1 MGLEEAGDLVLH
13 IILSKIGPENTA
25 RVACV
30 SKRLK
35 VSASEDSLWSIF
47 CSLDLNISTPLDPH
61 GDPSPSFKMAYQS
74 WRESFIMYPRH
85 LVKRVSHCW
94 DNLKLWLSL
103 NFPEAEATLRKGAT
117 EEDLEEFESALKVK
131 LPLPT
136 RLLYRFVDGQEPPLS
151 SSSSSSG
158 LDGSLG
164 LIGGYSVY
172 SHDVNVYLLPLK
184 EVIRETN
191 ETMSDLGVSNG
202 SNFIAVA
209 ASATASLKMFFLD
222 CSDGQLYTRTSTRQM
237 LPCVPEINGDQQQD
251 GMLRWLE
258 EHGRRLQSGVI
269 KVREEDNIKSI
280 SLFPEVPPLCSVAV
294 TNGVQVRASSVFIP
308 EVSNLRAQPPAYWY
322 AYSIRMSLM
331 PEGCFLNGRHHSSCQ
346 LYWRHWIIRADD
358 EVIDK
363 VNGEAVIGKY
373 PLLQAEE
380 EEFVY
385 ESCSNFPTTS
395 GSIEGSFTFIPG
407 SLKDPKGSQF
417 EVKVEEFPLKLPDYI
432 F

>member
-47 CSLDLNISTPLDPH
+47 SSHDLNISTPLGPH
-61 GDPSPSFKMAYQS
+61 GDPSPSFKAAYQS
-74 WRESFIMYPRH
+74 WRESFRMYPWH
-85 LVKRVSHCW
+85 LVKRVGRCW
-94 DNLKLWLSL
+94 DNLKRWLRL

-136 RLLYRFVDGQEPPLS
+136 RLLYRFVDGQEPS
-151 SSSSSSG
+151 SSSN
-158 LDGSLG
+158 G

-172 SHDVNVYLLPLK
+172 SHEVNVYLLPLK

-191 ETMSDLGVSNG
+191 ETMSDLFGISNG
-202 SNFIAVA
+202 SNYIVVA
-209 ASATASLKMFFLD
+209 ASATASLKLFFLD
-222 CSDGQLYTRTSTRQM
+222 CTDGQLYTGTSTRQM
-237 LPCVPEINGDQQQD
+237 LPCVPESLVRSVHDVDGDQQQD
-251 GMLRWLE
+251 AMLLWLE
-258 EHGRRLQSGVI
+258 EHGRRLQTGVI
-269 KVREEDNIKSI
+269 KVREEEKIKSI
-280 SLFPEVPPLCSVAV
+280 SLFPEVSPLCSVAV

-308 EVSNLRAQPPAYWY
+308 EVSNLRGQPPAYWY
-322 AYSIRMSLM
+322 AYSIRMSLV

-385 ESCSNFPTTS
+385 ESCSSFPTTS
-395 GSIEGSFTFIPG
+395 GSIEGSFTFVPG
-407 SLKDPKGSQF
+407 SLRDPKGSQF

>member
-1 MGLEEAGDLVLH
+1 
-13 IILSKIGPENTA
+13 
-25 RVACV
+25 
-30 SKRLK
+30 
-35 VSASEDSLWSIF
+35 
-47 CSLDLNISTPLDPH
+47 
-61 GDPSPSFKMAYQS
+61 
-74 WRESFIMYPRH
+74 MYPWH

-136 RLLYRFVDGQEPPLS
+136 RLLYRFVDGQEPPPP

-294 TNGVQVRASSVFIP
+294 TNGVQV
-308 EVSNLRAQPPAYWY
+308 NNN
-322 AYSIRMSLM
+322 SL
-331 PEGCFLNGRHHSSCQ
+331 FS
-346 LYWRHWIIRADD
+346 Y
-358 EVIDK
+358 
-363 VNGEAVIGKY
+363 
-373 PLLQAEE
+373 
-380 EEFVY
+380 
-385 ESCSNFPTTS
+385 
-395 GSIEGSFTFIPG
+395 
-407 SLKDPKGSQF
+407 
-417 EVKVEEFPLKLPDYI
+417 
-432 F
+432 